1 VSNNAKMKILDF
13 KQTYSTDNYPYGR
26 LKATATFGVE
36 FRANKG
42 CRTSFQTINP
52 KTGRENAVKN
62 STYSHLI
69 ILTQAENEHYEF
81 MHFDVNGRRSMV
93 KTFKFFANEENF
105 KAANVSKE
113 AYNHMFGIALASLA
127 VSLAFM
133 KFETTEERIEYRTK
147 WYQPAFSQIQ
157 AMLKKD
163 ITAADFQQLLSA
175 IMHIP
180 MSLSDKKDYII
191 DNNMCVGTDEWVIRK
206 ELNASTEAEL
216 DEIISNWEKAEA
228 LGAC

>member
-1 VSNNAKMKILDF
+1 
-13 KQTYSTDNYPYGR
+13 
-26 LKATATFGVE
+26 
-36 FRANKG
+36 
-42 CRTSFQTINP
+42 
-52 KTGRENAVKN
+52 
-62 STYSHLI
+62 
-69 ILTQAENEHYEF
+69 
-81 MHFDVNGRRSMV
+81 MV